1 MYVTIVGCSGIGY
14 HLAKA
19 LLAAGHEV
27 LVIEKSHSR
36 CQLLYDELGS
46 VVLRGDGTDQRVL
59 KSAGVGRADILA
71 AVTGVDE
78 TNLVACQMAKEAF
91 QVPRTMAVVTDT
103 KNESVFHV
111 LGVDVVV
118 NATHLAVTGLEGG
131 VPGRPMIHLMDLKVP
146 DMKLVSVSIPED
158 AAVVGK
164 RLGEIRLPPHSFL
177 SLVVKRN
184 QAEQAASNLV
194 LDGLDEVVAVTVADE
209 EQSLYDALTGV

>member
-1 MYVTIVGCSGIGY
+1 MYVTIVGCSGVGY

-27 LVIEKSHSR
+27 LVIEKSRSR
-36 CQLLYDELGS
+36 YQLLYDELGS
-46 VVLRGDGTDQRVL
+46 IVLCGDGTDQRVL
-59 KSAGVGRADILA
+59 KSGGVGRADILA
-71 AVTGVDE
+71 AVTGIDE

-103 KNESVFHV
+103 KNESVFHF

-118 NATHLAVTGLEGG
+118 NTTHLAVTGLEGG
-131 VPGRPMIHLMDLKVP
+131 VPGRPMIHLLDLKVP
-146 DMKLVSVSIPED
+146 DTELVSVSIPED

-164 RLGEIRLPPHSFL
+164 RLGEIQLPPHSFV

-184 QAEQAASNLV
+184 QAELAASNLV
-194 LDGLDEVVAVTVADE
+194 LEGLDEVVVVTVADE

>member
-1 MYVTIVGCSGIGY
+1 MYVTIIGCSGVGY

-46 VVLRGDGTDQRVL
+46 VVLCGDGTDQRVQ

-78 TNLVACQMAKEAF
+78 TNLVACQMAKETF
-91 QVPRTMAVVTDT
+91 QVPRTMAVITDT
-103 KNESVFHV
+103 KNESVFHF

-118 NATHLAVTGLEGG
+118 NTTHLAVTGLEGG
-131 VPGRPMIHLMDLKVP
+131 VPGRPMIHLLDLKVP
-146 DMKLVSVSIPED
+146 DTELVSVSIPED

-164 RLGEIRLPPHSFL
+164 RLGEIQLPPHSFV

-184 QAEQAASNLV
+184 QAELAASNLV
-194 LDGLDEVVAVTVADE
+194 LEGLDEVVAVTVADE

>member
-1 MYVTIVGCSGIGY
+1 MYITIIGCSGVGY

-27 LVIEKSHSR
+27 LVIEKSRSR

-46 VVLRGDGTDQRVL
+46 VVLCGDGTDQRVL
-59 KSAGVGRADILA
+59 KSAGVSRADILA

-78 TNLVACQMAKEAF
+78 TNLVACQIAKETF

-103 KNESVFHV
+103 KNESVFHF

-118 NATHLAVTGLEGG
+118 NATHLAVTGLEVG
-131 VPGRPMIHLMDLKVP
+131 VPGRPMIHLLDLKAP
-146 DMKLVSVSIPED
+146 DTELVSVSIPED

-164 RLGEIRLPPHSFL
+164 RLGEIQLPPHSFV

-184 QAEQAASNLV
+184 QAGLAASNLV
-194 LDGLDEVVAVTVADE
+194 LEGLDEVVAVTVAYE

>member
-27 LVIEKSHSR
+27 LVIEKSRSR
-36 CQLLYDELGS
+36 CQILYDELGS

-59 KSAGVGRADILA
+59 KSAGVARADILA

-78 TNLVACQMAKEAF
+78 TNLVACQMAKETF

-118 NATHLAVTGLEGG
+118 NATHLAVTGLEAG
-131 VPGRPMIHLMDLKVP
+131 VPGRPLIHLMDLKVP

-164 RLGEIRLPPHSFL
+164 QLGEIRLPPHSFV

-184 QAEQAASNLV
+184 QAEQADSNLV

-209 EQSLYDALTGV
+209 EQGLYDALTGV

>member
-164 RLGEIRLPPHSFL
+164 RLGEIRLPPHSFV